1 MELVKV
7 LQELVSTTC
16 VSATGGGGGGGGGG
30 GAAGGGGGGGGH
42 GSLFRCSSGIDIN
55 DSFSLALI

>member
-1 MELVKV
+1 MLIVELVKV
-7 LQELVSTTC
+7 LQGLVSTTC
-16 VSATGGGGGGGGGG
+16 VSAAGGG
-30 GAAGGGGGGGGH
+30 GAAAGGGGGH